1 VRTLNRHRLLLG
13 VALLAFVPLAAEIPA
28 LAAVVAVTVPLWVMI
43 VYETIGYGEG
53 RAQLRRERHAAG
65 SAR

>member
-1 VRTLNRHRLLLG
+1 
-13 VALLAFVPLAAEIPA
+13 
-28 LAAVVAVTVPLWVMI
+28 VMI

-53 RAQLRRERHAAG
+53 RTQLRREGHVAG